1 MAGLKICVNTQTPP
15 LIFHSVIDGSP
26 KDIGTVSRPVELDP
40 RSGDKDFHLSPGGV
54 TRMVLPL
61 LEGMIAKRILDQAH
75 WVSLNPS
82 GPQHAVLRGINLHH
96 VSLPEEKMEGYG
108 RAKEAFWSALH
119 GDAST
124 SGTPSQ
130 VLWQD
135 AFSDFTFYNRIT
147 AQEITQ
153 LDLTFDFDLFYIH
166 DFQQLAVGHMLQTL
180 KPKIFRWHIPFD
192 DATIPKAWREY
203 FSNYLNGYDAVIV
216 SSEKYLEPLKRL
228 GYTGDAHYVYPYI
241 DPKPYKRPSR
251 KKLDEFCRRFRLTPE
266 DDVILV
272 VARLDPM
279 KGQDKAII
287 ALGNVVEEVPNV
299 KLLLVGNGSFSSSKE
314 GIGLSKAVKWL
325 EELKSLA
332 KKLGIEDNVVYTGH
346 VSQQELNAAYQ
357 RSDLTILPSIRE
369 GFGLVVIESWL
380 FHKPTIVTR
389 NAGIAELID
398 DGRNGLLIDPE
409 DSEGIAEKIRMLL
422 RSSTRAKNLADN
434 GYASSKKCLI
444 SEGVKA
450 ESKLIRELV

>member
-1 MAGLKICVNTQTPP
+1 VVGLRICVNTQTPP
-15 LIFHSVIDGSP
+15 LIFHTTLDSS
-26 KDIGTVSRPVELDP
+26 KKSIGTLSKPLELDP
-40 RSGDKDFHLSPGGV
+40 HAEDKDYHLSPGGV

-61 LEGMIAKRILDQAH
+61 LRGMADKGILEQAH
-75 WVSLNPS
+75 WVSLSPS
-82 GPQHAVLRGINLHH
+82 GPQHAILNGIHLHH
-96 VSLPEEKMEGYG
+96 ISLPERKMEGYG
-108 RAKEAFWSALH
+108 RTKEAFWSTLH
-119 GDAST
+119 GETST
-124 SGTPSQ
+124 GKPTQ

-135 AFSDFTFYNRIT
+135 AFSDYTFYNRTT

-153 LDLTFDFDLFYIH
+153 LDHAFDFDLFYIH
-166 DFQQLAVGHMLQTL
+166 DFQQLAVGHMLRTL

-203 FSNYLNGYDAVIV
+203 FSSYLNGYDTVIV

-241 DPKPYKRPSR
+241 DPKPYKRLTR
-251 KKLDEFCRRFRLTPE
+251 KKLQEFCRRFRLSSE

-279 KGQDKAII
+279 KGQDKALI
-287 ALGNVVEEVPNV
+287 AVGKVVEEAPNV

-325 EELKSLA
+325 EKLKSLA
-332 KKLGIEDNVVYTGH
+332 KRLGIEDNVVYTGH
-346 VSQQELNAAYQ
+346 VSQEDLNAAYQ
-357 RSDLTILPSIRE
+357 RSNLTMLPSIRE

-398 DGRNGLLIDPE
+398 DGENGLLVNPE
-409 DSEGIAEKIRMLL
+409 DSDDFAEKIRLLL
-422 RSSTRAKNLADN
+422 RSPTRAKKLADN

-444 SEGVKA
+444 SEGVKT
-450 ESKLIRELV
+450 ESRLIRELV